1 LYERPS
7 QVCLVWGAAE
17 GDSEL
22 TAFDNALL
30 KAGIGHLNLIA
41 VTSIFPEGAAL
52 APLPE
57 IATGTLT
64 PTVYAKMVSETPGEV
79 ISACIGVGVTN
90 RGGVLMEAHG
100 PWSAAQIEERVARM
114 VDEGMRSRGFST
126 GGYDL
131 HFATAEHHV
140 ERIGS
145 AVAAAVLWRR

>member
-1 LYERPS
+1 MYERPT

-41 VTSIFPEGAAL
+41 VTSIFPVGARL
-52 APLPE
+52 SPLPQIE
-57 IATGTLT
+57 TGTLT

-79 ISACIGVGVTN
+79 VSACIGVGVTD

-100 PWSAAQIEERVARM
+100 PWTAEEIEARTARM
-114 VDEGMRSRGFST
+114 VEEGMRARGFGS
-126 GGYDL
+126 GDYEL
-131 HFATAEHHV
+131 HFATAEHRV
-140 ERIGS
+140 DRIGS
-145 AVAAAVLWRR
+145 AVAAAVLWRG

>member
-1 LYERPS
+1 MYERPTS
-7 QVCLVWGAAE
+7 VCLVWGAAE

-41 VTSIFPEGAAL
+41 VTSIFPEGASL
-52 APLPE
+52 DPLPE
-57 IATGTLT
+57 IPTGTLT
-64 PTVYAKMVSETPGEV
+64 PTVYAKMVSESPGET
-79 ISACIGVGVTN
+79 ISACIGVGVTS

-100 PWSAAQIEERVARM
+100 PWSATEIEARVEKM
-114 VDEGMRSRGFST
+114 VEEGMRKRGLEP
-126 GGYDL
+126 YEL
-131 HFATAEHHV
+131 HYATAEHTV

>member
-1 LYERPS
+1 MYERPTS
-7 QVCLVWGAAE
+7 VCLVWGAAE

-41 VTSIFPEGAAL
+41 VTSIFPAGASL
-52 APLPE
+52 APLPD

-79 ISACIGVGVTN
+79 VSACIGVGVTN

-100 PWSAAQIEERVARM
+100 PWTTSQIEDRVARM
-114 VDEGMRSRGFST
+114 VEEGMRKRGLEP
-126 GGYDL
+126 YEL
-131 HFATAEHHV
+131 HFATAEHQV
-140 ERIGS
+140 EKIGS
-145 AVAAAVLWRR
+145 AVAAAVLWRG

>member
-1 LYERPS
+1 MYELPKS
-7 QVCLVWGAAE
+7 VCLVSGAAE

-52 APLPE
+52 APLPQ
-57 IATGTLT
+57 IPTGTLT

-79 ISACIGVGVTN
+79 ISSCIGVGVTP

-100 PWSAAQIEERVARM
+100 PWTAQEIEDRVRKM
-114 VDEGMRSRGFST
+114 VEEGMRVRGLDP
-126 GGYDL
+126 YEL
-131 HFATAEHHV
+131 HFATAEHRV

-145 AVAAAVLWRR
+145 AVAAAVLWRG

>member
-1 LYERPS
+1 MYERPAK
-7 QVCLVWGAAE
+7 VCLVSGDAE

-52 APLPE
+52 SPLPQ

-79 ISACIGVGVTN
+79 ISACIGVGVTP

-100 PWSAAQIEERVARM
+100 PWTASEIEARVEKM
-114 VDEGMRSRGFST
+114 VAEGMAVRGLEP
-126 GGYDL
+126 YEL
-131 HFATAEHHV
+131 HFATAEHRV
-140 ERIGS
+140 DRIGS
-145 AVAAAVLWRR
+145 AVAAAVLWRG